1 MGSGRFDDDVWASHS
16 TSTATKPADKIFS
29 KSMKPEMDPS
39 KITVR
44 ESCDS
49 VDNPNSNAIIVA
61 LDVTGSMGSIPEYMV
76 KEGLGVLFKEIF
88 ARKPVSDPHVMFMG
102 IGDVHSDRAPLQAS
116 QFEASNIITDQLSD
130 LWLEGNGGGNQSE
143 SYHLP
148 WYFAAYK
155 TVTDCFIKR
164 GKKGYLFTVG
174 DEYTPPA
181 LTEDQIKKVF
191 GDTQARTMTTKE
203 LFDAASRAYH
213 VFHIVVLQGSVASM
227 HQTEVMKN
235 WRDLMGQNVIPL
247 EDYTKLSEVI
257 VSTIQVVEGEDKT
270 AVASSWD
277 GSTAVTVASAIGG
290 IVAAQKTGDIVRL

>member
-1 MGSGRFDDDVWASHS
+1 MGSGRFDDDVWASHA
-16 TSTATKPADKIFS
+16 TTTATKTADKIFAR
-29 KSMKPEMDPS
+29 SMKAEMDPS

-88 ARKPVSDPHVMFMG
+88 ARKPVSNPHIMFMG
-102 IGDVHSDRAPLQAS
+102 IGDAHCDRAPLQVS
-116 QFEASNIITDQLSD
+116 QFEADNRITDQLAD
-130 LWLEGNGGGNQSE
+130 LWLEGNGGGNNSE

-155 TVTDCFIKR
+155 TVIDCFVKR
-164 GKKGYLFTVG
+164 SKKGFLFTVG
-174 DEYTPPA
+174 DEFTPPA
-181 LTEDQIKKVF
+181 LTEDQIKRVF
-191 GDTQARTMTTKE
+191 GDTQARSMTTKE

-213 VFHIVVLQGSVASM
+213 VFHVVVLEGSCARS
-227 HQTEVMKN
+227 HRDEVLKS

-257 VSTIQVVEGEDKT
+257 VSAIQVVEGEDKT
-270 AVASSWD
+270 KVASSWS

-290 IVAAQKTGDIVRL
+290 IVAAEKTGDIVRL